1 MKLLTNKLL
10 ETFCAV
16 VECGGFSD
24 AQYQLG
30 LTQSA
35 ISCRIKDL
43 EIILGYRVCER
54 GRRGFYLTERGQ
66 IAYEKA
72 QVILR
77 SARDFDAELLELRQV
92 IAGDLRVGIV
102 DAVSSLPDLNLSSAI
117 GRFYARTDEVRL
129 ELLMASP
136 VDLTQRLISGDLHI
150 GIAPFRNR
158 INELSYTELCVE
170 DYSLYCGRAHPLF
183 HLSSD
188 KITADVLAAYPVC
201 QRTYDLS
208 LTADWSKKGPLA
220 YVSNIEAVYV
230 LIASGRFLGALPD
243 HYARA
248 WVEQDELRVLCAD
261 TVKWVSPFYLAT
273 RSETARRRAVD
284 LFIQDV
290 IETVNDARC

>member
-1 MKLLTNKLL
+1 MRHVPPVARIWLL
-10 ETFCAV
+10 A
-16 VECGGFSD
+16 
-24 AQYQLG
+24 
-30 LTQSA
+30 A
-35 ISCRIKDL
+35 IACHCQTAPPEQPHQRH
-43 EIILGYRVCER
+43 
-54 GRRGFYLTERGQ
+54 
-66 IAYEKA
+66 
-72 QVILR
+72 
-77 SARDFDAELLELRQV
+77 

-158 INELSYTELCVE
+158 ITELSYTELCVE

-208 LTADWSKKGPLA
+208 LTAD
-220 YVSNIEAVYV
+220 
-230 LIASGRFLGALPD
+230 
-243 HYARA
+243 
-248 WVEQDELRVLCAD
+248 
-261 TVKWVSPFYLAT
+261 
-273 RSETARRRAVD
+273 
-284 LFIQDV
+284 
-290 IETVNDARC
+290 